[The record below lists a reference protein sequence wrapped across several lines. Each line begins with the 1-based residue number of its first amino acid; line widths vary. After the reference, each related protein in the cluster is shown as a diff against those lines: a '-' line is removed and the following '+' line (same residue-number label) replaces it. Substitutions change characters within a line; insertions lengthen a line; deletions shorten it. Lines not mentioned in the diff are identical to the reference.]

1 MAGDQLNLHP
11 LAVENQVGGT
21 LAIDTRLCSAL
32 GVDINVT
39 ALTGGASPSITFILQ
54 RQMGDGTWANIWSP
68 AAIAATGVTSA
79 NISPY
84 NPTAAQNA
92 VLGPATQ
99 LLWKFT
105 GATPPTSVTFGV
117 TVYRQP

>member
-1 MAGDQLNLHP
+1 MAGDALNLHP
-11 LAVENQVGGT
+11 LAVENVAGGV
-21 LAIDTRLCSAL
+21 LPIDTRLTSAL

-54 RQMGDGTWANIWSP
+54 RQNGDGTWVAIWSP

-79 NISPY
+79 NVSPY

-92 VLGPATQ
+92 VLGSAAQ
-99 LLWKFT
+99 LLWRFT